1 MSLAEELLEWA
12 EEELEHSSPADG
24 TPADSTAA
32 HRDQVAR
39 ILAQLRELPDPETLS
54 VGSTQRF
61 LAQRRMDKLAERAE
75 ELGFETPRKMLK
87 KEIGKQI
94 AGHALGI
101 EL

>member
-12 EEELEHSSPADG
+12 EEEVGRGDAG
-24 TPADSTAA
+24 
-32 HRDQVAR
+32 HRERVAL
-39 ILAQLRELPDPETLS
+39 ILAQLRELPDPESLP

-61 LAQRRMDKLAERAE
+61 LAQRRVDKLAERAE
-75 ELGFETPRKMLK
+75 GLGFETPGKMLK

>member
-12 EEELEHSSPADG
+12 EEEVERGDAG
-24 TPADSTAA
+24 
-32 HRDQVAR
+32 HRERVAL
-39 ILAQLRELPDPETLS
+39 ILAQLRELPDPESLP

-61 LAQRRMDKLAERAE
+61 LAQRRVDKLAEKAE
-75 ELGFETPRKMLK
+75 GLGFETPGKMLK

-94 AGHALGI
+94 VGRALGI

>member
-12 EEELEHSSPADG
+12 EEELERGD
-24 TPADSTAA
+24 AA
-32 HRDQVAR
+32 HRERVAL
-39 ILAQLRELPDPETLS
+39 ILAQLRELPDPESLP

-61 LAQRRMDKLAERAE
+61 LAQRRVDKLAESAE
-75 ELGFETPRKMLK
+75 ELGFETPGKALK

-94 AGHALGI
+94 AGHVLGI

>member
-1 MSLAEELLEWA
+1 MSLAEELLAWA
-12 EEELEHSSPADG
+12 EEEVERGDAG
-24 TPADSTAA
+24 
-32 HRDQVAR
+32 HRKRVAL
-39 ILAQLRELPDPETLS
+39 ILAQLRELPDPESLP

-61 LAQRRMDKLAERAE
+61 LAQRRVDKLAEKAE
-75 ELGFETPRKMLK
+75 GLGFETPGKRLK